1 MLSETTKVD
10 IKYYFKTFFDC
21 IYFFNYSDRKTC
33 GEFHMSRGGISFSA
47 VGLAFSIR
55 LGA

>member
-10 IKYYFKTFFDC
+10 IKYSFFDC